1 MQTVDEFKL
10 RYPEFKDTDA
20 NAVGFFMEDADAEID
35 KARWGKLFKR
45 GLFALTAHLIQL
57 ANQAKETGGAAAK
70 DVVSETAGSL
80 SVAYAPTATTTDSS
94 TYHLTAYGQEFL
106 RLRKLV
112 GIGFMVV

>member
-10 RYPEFKDTDA
+10 RYPEFKDTDD
-20 NAVGFFMEDADAEID
+20 NAVGFFMEDAESEID

-45 GLFALTAHLIQL
+45 GLFALTAHLVKL
-57 ANQAKETGGAAAK
+57 ASQATETGGSAAK
-70 DVVSETAGSL
+70 EVAAETAGSL
-80 SVAYAPTATTTDSS
+80 SVSYAPQATPTDGS
-94 TYHLTAYGQEFL
+94 TYHLTAYGQEYL